1 MEENKKLTLA
11 VSPHL
16 STTESV
22 PKTMGYVILALLPA
36 LFWGFYLFR
45 LPAILVTLA
54 CIVGC
59 LSAEM
64 FVQYLRKRDVFVIK
78 DLSAILTA
86 ILLAM
91 VLPPTLPLWAA
102 FLGSWFAVII
112 GKSLFGGLGFNIF
125 NPALLGRAFL
135 QMSFP
140 VLMTTWA
147 TPIIF
152 SYKTKAITSA
162 TPLALGKFDGTY
174 TSIMELFFGLHGG
187 CIGETSAFL
196 LLLGALILV
205 VKKIIDIRLPLTI
218 MGTVAVLTLGFNM
231 IPGVF
236 VGSIFYNWFAGGIV
250 IGAFYMATD
259 MVTSPVTV
267 LGRIIFGIGIGTVVM
282 VIRAFGGLPEA
293 VMFSI
298 LFMNA
303 FVPLINRHTRPRIL
317 GERKGK

>member
-1 MEENKKLTLA
+1 MDENKKFNLSIA
-11 VSPHL
+11 PHL
-16 STTESV
+16 GTTENV
-22 PKTMGYVILALLPA
+22 PKTMGVVILALLPA

-45 LPAILVTLA
+45 LPAVLVTIT
-54 CIVGC
+54 CIIGC
-59 LSAEM
+59 VTAEM
-64 FVQYLRKRDVFVIK
+64 FVQYLRKRDLFVVK
-78 DLSAILTA
+78 DLSAVLTG

-91 VLPPTLPLWAA
+91 VLPPSLPLWAA
-102 FLGSWFAVII
+102 LLGSWFAIII

-140 VLMTTWA
+140 VMMTTWA
-147 TPIIF
+147 TPII
-152 SYKTKAITSA
+152 YKTKAVTSA
-162 TPLALGKFDGTY
+162 TPLALGKFEGVFTGVK
-174 TSIMELFFGLHGG
+174 ELFFGLHGG

-196 LLLGALILV
+196 LLLGAIVLV
-205 VKKIIDIRLPLTI
+205 YKKIIDIRLPLTI
-218 MGTVAVLTLGFNM
+218 LASIAILSTAFNL
-231 IPGVF
+231 IPGVA
-236 VGSIFYNWFAGGIV
+236 VGSVFYNWFAGGVI

-259 MVTSPVTV
+259 MVTSPLTV
-267 LGRIIFGIGIGTVVM
+267 KGKVIFGIGIAIVVM

-303 FVPLINRHTRPRIL
+303 FVPIINRHTRPSIL